1 MPRPCKRR
9 RICAMPACQRFGPK
23 GHPCEGGEPILMTVD
38 EFEAVRLIDH
48 EGMNQE
54 QCAEQM
60 DIART
65 TVQSIYSSA
74 TAVNWSFRAVTLLSA
89 ANAAADATD
98 TAADGADA
106 VRRGSAQPDAVTH
119 FTI

>member
-74 TAVNWSFRAVTLLSA
+74 
-89 ANAAADATD
+89 
-98 TAADGADA
+98 
-106 VRRGSAQPDAVTH
+106 RGKLAQALVDSRELVISGGDIVVCSECGCGCDRH
-119 FTI
+119 CGGRCGRG